1 MSKKPGILDVETHFA
16 FYGAYHA
23 NPINILIHTLFVWPI
38 FFTTLMLFY
47 YTPSFLDFPQIGF
60 LGHLQH
66 PLVLNFGF
74 FFALFYALFY
84 LVLDLKAGA
93 VAALLCFS
101 CWVGS
106 SYVCASLGSSLGW
119 KVAAGV
125 QLFCWITQFIGHGVF
140 EKRAPAI
147 LDNLAQAILTAPF
160 FVLLEVL
167 HQLFNYEP
175 YPGFQESVKAKSAV
189 EIKKWHEM
197 KQKKSS

>member
-119 KVAAGV
+119 KVNLGEFGV
-125 QLFCWITQFIGHGVF
+125 CTKNAFFQFWIWQ
-140 EKRAPAI
+140 KRAPAI

>member
-1 MSKKPGILDVETHFA
+1 MGKKKAAGNGILDVETHFA
-16 FYGAYHA
+16 FYGAYHS
-23 NPINILIHTLFVWPI
+23 NPINILIHSLFVWPI

-47 YTPSFLDFPQIGF
+47 YTPSFFHFPQLGF
-60 LGHLQH
+60 HH
-66 PLVLNFGF
+66 PLLFNFGF

-84 LVLDLKAGA
+84 LLLDFKAGA

-106 SYVCASLGSSLGW
+106 SFASASLGSSLGW

-160 FVLLEVL
+160 FILLEVL
-167 HQLFNYEP
+167 HQVFNYEP
-175 YPGFQESVKAKSAV
+175 YPGFQESVKAKSGV
-189 EIKKWHEM
+189 EIQKWKEM
-197 KQKKSS
+197 KQKSG